1 VTATKKGAR
10 LSPDESTEW
19 LHSRMI
25 QLGIKGL
32 DELQRLSGVDKG
44 SISRYFRQERNPGI
58 DVVAPLCSA
67 LQVSPEAL
75 LIALGAIGRRP
86 R

>member
-1 VTATKKGAR
+1 MNATKKGAR

-19 LHSRMI
+19 LRSRMA

-67 LQVSPEAL
+67 LQASPEAL
-75 LIALGAIGRRP
+75 LIALGAIVRKQR
-86 R
+86 